1 MIITLT
7 LEKINIQK
15 DDYRCTFSAETL
27 EKLSSGGYKRRRT
40 IAYKLYINN
49 RELQLECPLLKH
61 PLYKTIV
68 LWPASKLPYR
78 KHPVY
83 VYLYAVALYLSSNMS
98 MRNVAAKVRKY
109 FGLASFSHS
118 TLCRTLQ
125 KLKGIIPE
133 LSLITKSNSLDEA
146 PSCTLVLRN
155 NWDSV
160 RQEQYRL
167 LLYILSPVLNNP
179 QTISYSS
186 FLNYRYY
193 NRTVKFL
200 L

>member
-1 MIITLT
+1 MIVTLT
-7 LEKINIQK
+7 LEKINIQN

-27 EKLSSGGYKRRRT
+27 EKLSYSGYKRRRT
-40 IAYKLYINN
+40 IIYKLYINN
-49 RELQLECPLLKH
+49 RELQLECPMLKH
-61 PLYKTIV
+61 PQHKNIV

-98 MRNVAAKVRKY
+98 MRSVAAKVRKQ
-109 FGLASFSHS
+109 FGLDSFSHS

-133 LSLITKSNSLDEA
+133 LSLITESNPLDET
-146 PSCTLVLRN
+146 PPGTLILRN
-155 NWDSV
+155 NWDPV

-167 LLYILSPVLNNP
+167 LLYILAPVLNNP

-186 FLNYRYY
+186 LLNYRYY